1 MLKQIKTVKVVPSQC
16 AFSGVKLTRSDSDI
30 KRTVTQAKL
39 RANLKAM
46 LHGTIRNDDFYRNT
60 ALLAMLEQRCN
71 HSKQCHNNVATL
83 GWAKNRLCE

>member
-1 MLKQIKTVKVVPSQC
+1 MLKQIKTVKVVPDQS

-46 LHGTIRNDDFYRNT
+46 LHGTIRNDDF
-60 ALLAMLEQRCN
+60 
-71 HSKQCHNNVATL
+71 
-83 GWAKNRLCE
+83 